1 MDTRKLASVLFFAG
15 IMLLG
20 VAVLWWGI
28 YYGKITD
35 GALSRAVSCLYSSAG
50 LCGVAA
56 GIGQIADTLPYTP
69 ILFWIGAASVAAG
82 VLINVSDKN
91 PVNQFDALVKLV
103 LNGMDSYPGN
113 QFDAFAKVVRN
124 GRDFWAG
131 LMFMGFGLGFTLVAQ
146 NYPMG
151 SAVRMGPAYFP
162 TVLGAML
169 AVLGAMVFFRAFV
182 SKFAHP
188 LRVFTFRPA
197 LLAASIVVGVVAY
210 YSHGATVF
218 AGLSLFLFI
227 GAFGPRS
234 MFLILL
240 AVVIFGYALKP
251 LGLVL
256 ATVLLIVISAVG
268 GHDFRKKEIVIL
280 TIVLVIFGVFVFV
293 KGLGLPFNL
302 WPGE

>member
-1 MDTRKLASVLFFAG
+1 MQIKN
-15 IMLLG
+15 
-20 VAVLWWGI
+20 
-28 YYGKITD
+28 GK
-35 GALSRAVSCLYSSAG
+35 
-50 LCGVAA
+50 
-56 GIGQIADTLPYTP
+56 
-69 ILFWIGAASVAAG
+69 
-82 VLINVSDKN
+82 
-91 PVNQFDALVKLV
+91 
-103 LNGMDSYPGN
+103 
-113 QFDAFAKVVRN
+113 
-124 GRDFWAG
+124 DFWAG
-131 LMFMGFGLGFTLVAQ
+131 LMFMGFGLAFTLVAL

-162 TVLGAML
+162 TVLGGML
-169 AVLGAMVFFRAFV
+169 AVLGGMVFFRAFV

-188 LRVFTFRPA
+188 LKVFTFRLPLLIAA
-197 LLAASIVVGVVAY
+197 LVVG
-210 YSHGATVF
+210 GATYF
-218 AGLSLFLFI
+218 ADSQLKGAPMAQFALTGLALFLFI

-256 ATVLLIVISAVG
+256 ATVILIVLSALG

-280 TIVLVIFGVFVFV
+280 TIVMVLFGVLVFV

>member
-1 MDTRKLASVLFFAG
+1 MQIKN
-15 IMLLG
+15 
-20 VAVLWWGI
+20 
-28 YYGKITD
+28 GK
-35 GALSRAVSCLYSSAG
+35 
-50 LCGVAA
+50 
-56 GIGQIADTLPYTP
+56 
-69 ILFWIGAASVAAG
+69 
-82 VLINVSDKN
+82 
-91 PVNQFDALVKLV
+91 
-103 LNGMDSYPGN
+103 
-113 QFDAFAKVVRN
+113 
-124 GRDFWAG
+124 DFWAG
-131 LMFMGFGLGFTLVAQ
+131 LMFIGFGLAFVLIAR

-162 TVLGAML
+162 TVLGGML
-169 AVLGAMVFFRAFV
+169 SVLGAMVLFRAFV

-188 LRVFTFRPA
+188 LRVFMFRPA
-197 LLAASIVVGVVAY
+197 LLAASIVIG
-210 YSHGATVF
+210 GATYLAETQLKGMPLVQAAL
-218 AGLSLFLFI
+218 AGLALFLFI

-256 ATVLLIVISAVG
+256 STVILIVISAMG

-280 TIVLVIFGVFVFV
+280 TVVLVLFGVLVFV